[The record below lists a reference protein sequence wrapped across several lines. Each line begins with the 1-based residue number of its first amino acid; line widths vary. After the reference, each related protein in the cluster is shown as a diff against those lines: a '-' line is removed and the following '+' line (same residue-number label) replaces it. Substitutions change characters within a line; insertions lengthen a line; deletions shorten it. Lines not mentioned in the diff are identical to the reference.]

1 MTNACK
7 KLLEFINLKQAER
20 SQRKPAMIANR
31 SFSQARNIKSFNNSL
46 RRKVLLLALL
56 MSIASTGYAGSWFG
70 VRTGY
75 PQNITAHYGIEDILF
90 TGINLRAS
98 ANVSQRQAFMDYYNG
113 DKSPSSFG
121 IGLDALLKMLDV
133 KPINLYLG
141 TGATVNF
148 LDAKTIT
155 DLHLLAGLE
164 FRPNIPLLN
173 QLGIFTEASG
183 AYGLVNINEKS
194 FQQLSWTI
202 GVNWHLP

>member
-1 MTNACK
+1 MKPNNNLVFLVSNYHAFNK
-7 KLLEFINLKQAER
+7 ILKIRIVLIILLFTV
-20 SQRKPAMIANR
+20 
-31 SFSQARNIKSFNNSL
+31 FSN
-46 RRKVLLLALL
+46 
-56 MSIASTGYAGSWFG
+56 GYASSWFG

-75 PQNITAHYGIEDILF
+75 PLNITAHYGLENIMF

-98 ANVSQRQAFMDYYNG
+98 ANFSQRQAFMDYYNG

-121 IGLDALLKMLDV
+121 IGLDGLLKIAES
-133 KPINLYLG
+133 KPINIYLG
-141 TGATVNF
+141 TGATINF

-164 FRPNIPLLN
+164 FRPNVAILN

-183 AYGLVNINEKS
+183 AYGLVNFTEKS
-194 FQQLSWTI
+194 FQQLSWSF